1 MRTLNQDA
9 LDQVSAQVS
18 NFTGQA
24 ATFTALH
31 VTNALRTARLW
42 AGTYGHVDGIAPA
55 VRNLFSGGGF
65 PGGYTSTTVTVNGA
79 SVIAYHPVTDDPFA
93 VDLSQTVLPRVDF
106 AQVVDTR
113 TAAPVSAPTAS
124 VSANTSSYTAPVTV
138 APVVSDA
145 TRLGSFKDL
154 YNGGRDAIDGDTCTV
169 NINGDGYLQVP
180 RAMIRRLGWGGNVTV
195 ADVNGQVFIRPAT
208 ASDLVIA
215 GIQPI
220 GSDLRIRD
228 TKLMSYGRATG
239 DTATLRLDVAGNQI
253 EVV

>member
-9 LDQVSAQVS
+9 LDQVSAQVDT
-18 NFTGQA
+18 FTAQG

-55 VRNLFSGGGF
+55 VRNLFSNGAF
-65 PGGYTSTTVTVNGA
+65 TSGYSSTMVPVNGA

-113 TAAPVSAPTAS
+113 TAVTVAAPSGAT
-124 VSANTSSYTAPVTV
+124 YTAPVTV
-138 APVVSDA
+138 APVASA
-145 TRLGSFKDL
+145 TPRVGSFKDL
-154 YNGGRDAIDGDTCTV
+154 YNGGRDAVDGDTCTV
-169 NINGDGYLQVP
+169 SINGDGYLQVP
-180 RAMIRRLGWGGNVTV
+180 RAMVRNLGWAGNVTV

-215 GIQPI
+215 GIQPT

-239 DTATLRLDVAGNQI
+239 DTATLRLDVSGNQI